1 MYKKGLTIRITIF
14 ILAVLGMFSCKNAPE
29 VSSLSVTIRL
39 ANEPESL
46 HPIFSKSIYAAP
58 IESLIL
64 LPVAEYDPVSL
75 SLTPLL
81 ITAMPVGEKVMEGKH
96 ANGKVFK
103 LEFRPEATWAD
114 GKPVTAED
122 YLFTFK
128 SVYNPHVNAGTWK
141 GFMDNINE
149 IEIDPQNPRKAS
161 VYMDKPYVLEL
172 EATTNFN
179 IYPAHIYDP
188 ENIMSRFTLE
198 ELREKDKV
206 WTAEQDTLLKRFA
219 TLYESP
225 EFFRETVT
233 GAGPYELDQWVT
245 GEFIRL
251 NRKENWW
258 GDKIDNAPLLLQAYP
273 SEITYKIIL
282 DAAAAEAT
290 VKTGEI
296 DLMTEVPVAS
306 FNTLRNDPQWKDKL
320 QFATPAV
327 MQVNYLGL
335 NNRDSILADPKI
347 RQALA
352 YAIDYDGMISNIM
365 QGLAKRT
372 IGPIHPDKRFFNNDL
387 KPIQQDINRSLSL
400 IKEAGWSDTNG
411 DGTPDKMIGGKK
423 QELHL
428 EIKITNKE
436 EGMAIANIIK
446 DNGAKVGFDIA
457 IVVVEPGQLG
467 QDIRQNNYQIMP
479 LRIRPFPGNE
489 DPLPFWHSSYD
500 KAGGSN
506 RSGFHSP
513 EMDKVLEDLQ
523 AADDDSSIRYYKKFQ
538 EIIFEQQPE
547 IYLYVPLERIIA
559 SKRIELQTSP
569 RRPGYFENLLQPA
582 GS

>member
-1 MYKKGLTIRITIF
+1 MYKKGYTTRITIYL
-14 ILAVLGMFSCKNAPE
+14 LAALGMFACNKAPE

-58 IESLIL
+58 IEGLIL
-64 LPVAEYDPVSL
+64 LPVAEYDPL
-75 SLTPLL
+75 SLTLSPLL
-81 ITAMPVGEKVMEGKH
+81 ITAMPVGEKITEGKH
-96 ANGKVFK
+96 ANGKVFRF
-103 LEFRPEATWAD
+103 EFRPEATWAD
-114 GKPVTAED
+114 GKPVTGED

-128 SVYNPHVNAGTWK
+128 SVYNPNVNAGPWK
-141 GFMDNINE
+141 GFMDYISE
-149 IEIDPQNPRKAS
+149 IEIDPANPKKVS
-161 VYMDKPYVLEL
+161 VYMNKPYILED
-172 EATTNFN
+172 EAVTNFN

-188 ENIMSRFTLE
+188 ENIMSGFTLE
-198 ELREKDKV
+198 ELRESGKT
-206 WTAEQDTLLKRFA
+206 WTPQQDTLLKRFA

-225 EFFRETVT
+225 EFSRETVS

-251 NRKENWW
+251 KRKQNWW
-258 GDKIDNAPLLLQAYP
+258 GDKIENAPLLLKAYP
-273 SEITYKIIL
+273 TEITYKFIL
-282 DAAAAEAT
+282 DAAAAEAAI
-290 VKTGEI
+290 KTGEI
-296 DLMTEVPVAS
+296 DLMAEVPVAS
-306 FNTLRNDPQWKDKL
+306 FNTVKNDPQWKDKL
-320 QFATPAV
+320 QFATPSV

-335 NNRDSILADPKI
+335 NTRDSILADPKI

-457 IVVVEPGQLG
+457 IVVVEPSQLG

-500 KAGGSN
+500 KSGGTN
-506 RSGFHSP
+506 RSGFHTA

-523 AADDDSSIRYYKKFQ
+523 KSDNDGSIPYYKKFQ
-538 EIIFEQQPE
+538 QIIYEQQPE

-559 SKRIELQTSP
+559 SKKIELVTSP
-569 RRPGYFENLLQPA
+569 RRPGYFENLLRPA

>member
-1 MYKKGLTIRITIF
+1 M
-14 ILAVLGMFSCKNAPE
+14 LAVLGMFSCKNVPE

-58 IESLIL
+58 IEGLIL
-64 LPVAEYDPVSL
+64 MPVAEYDGESL

-81 ITAMPVGEKVMEGKH
+81 ITAMPVGEKITEGKH
-96 ANGKVFK
+96 ANGKVFRF
-103 LEFRPEATWAD
+103 EFRPEATWAD
-114 GKPVTAED
+114 GKPVTGED

-128 SVYNPHVNAGTWK
+128 SVYNPNVNAGPWK
-141 GFMDNINE
+141 VFMDYISE
-149 IEIDPQNPRKAS
+149 IEIDPANPKKVS
-161 VYMDKPYVLEL
+161 VYMNKPYILED
-172 EATTNFN
+172 EAVTNFN

-188 ENIMSRFTLE
+188 ENIMSGFTLE
-198 ELREKDKV
+198 ELRESGKT
-206 WTAEQDTLLKRFA
+206 WTPQQDTLLKRFA

-225 EFFRETVT
+225 EFFRETVS

-251 NRKENWW
+251 KRKENWW
-258 GDKIDNAPLLLQAYP
+258 GDKIENAPLLLKAYP
-273 SEITYKIIL
+273 TEITYKFIL
-282 DAAAAEAT
+282 DAAAAEAAI
-290 VKTGEI
+290 KTGEI
-296 DLMTEVPVAS
+296 DLMAEVPVTS
-306 FNTLRNDPQWKDKL
+306 FNTLKNDPEWKDKL
-320 QFATPAV
+320 QFVTPSV
-327 MQVNYLGL
+327 MQINYLGL

-500 KAGGSN
+500 KSGGSN
-506 RSGFHSP
+506 RSGFHTA

-523 AADDDSSIRYYKKFQ
+523 KSDNDASIPYYKKFQ
-538 EIIFEQQPE
+538 EIIYEQQPE

-559 SKRIELQTSP
+559 SKKIELITSP
-569 RRPGYFENLLQPA
+569 RRPGYFENLLRPA

>member
-1 MYKKGLTIRITIF
+1 M
-14 ILAVLGMFSCKNAPE
+14 LAALGMLSCKNGPD
-29 VSSLSVTIRL
+29 VSSLAVTIRL

-64 LPVAEYDPVSL
+64 LPVAEYDPISL

-81 ITAMPVGEKVMEGKH
+81 ITSMPIGEKLTEGKH

-128 SVYNPHVNAGTWK
+128 SVYNPNVNAGIWK
-141 GFMDNINE
+141 GFMDYISE
-149 IEIDPQNPRKAS
+149 IEIDPANPKKVS
-161 VYMDKPYVLEL
+161 VYMDNPYILEL

-188 ENIMSRFTLE
+188 ENIMSKFTLE
-198 ELREKDKV
+198 ELRASGKT
-206 WTAEQDTLLKRFA
+206 WSPEQDSLLKRFA
-219 TLYESP
+219 TRYESP
-225 EFFRETVT
+225 EFFRETVS

-245 GEFIRL
+245 GEYIKL
-251 NRKENWW
+251 KRKQNWW
-258 GDKIDNAPLLLQAYP
+258 GDKLENAPLLLRAYP
-273 SEITYKIIL
+273 AEITYQIIL
-282 DAAAAEAT
+282 DAAAAEAAM
-290 VKTGEI
+290 KTEEI
-296 DLMTEVPVAS
+296 DLMAEVPVTS
-306 FNTLRNDPQWKDKL
+306 FNTFRNDPQWKDKF
-320 QFATPAV
+320 QFVTPSV

-335 NNRDSILADPKI
+335 NNRDSVLADPKI

-352 YAIDYDGMISNIM
+352 YAIDYDGLIANVL

-372 IGPIHPDKRFFNNDL
+372 IGPIHPDKRFYNKDL

-400 IKEAGWSDTNG
+400 IKEAGWSDTNS
-411 DGTPDKMIGGKK
+411 DGIPDKMIGGKK

-428 EIKITNKE
+428 EIKIANKE

-446 DNGAKVGFDIA
+446 DNGAKAGFAID
-457 IVVVEPGQLG
+457 IVVLEPSQLQ
-467 QDIRQNNYQIMP
+467 QDMRQNNYQIMP

-489 DPLPFWHSSYD
+489 DPLPFWHSSFD
-500 KAGGSN
+500 KPGGSN
-506 RSGFHSP
+506 RSGFSSP

-523 AADDDSSIRYYKKFQ
+523 ASDDDTCIPYYNKFQ
-538 EIIFEQQPE
+538 EIIYEQQPE

-559 SKRIELQTSP
+559 SKKIELQTSA
-569 RRPGYFENLLQPA
+569 RRPGYFENLLRPA

>member
-1 MYKKGLTIRITIF
+1 MYKKGYTTRITIYL
-14 ILAVLGMFSCKNAPE
+14 LAALGMFACNKAPE

-58 IESLIL
+58 IEGLIL
-64 LPVAEYDPVSL
+64 LPVAEYDPL
-75 SLTPLL
+75 SLTLSPLL
-81 ITAMPVGEKVMEGKH
+81 ITAMPVGEKITEGKH
-96 ANGKVFK
+96 ANGKVFRF
-103 LEFRPEATWAD
+103 EFRPEATWAD
-114 GKPVTAED
+114 GKPVTGED

-128 SVYNPHVNAGTWK
+128 SVYNPNVNAGPWK
-141 GFMDNINE
+141 GFMDYISE
-149 IEIDPQNPRKAS
+149 IEIDPANPKKVS
-161 VYMDKPYVLEL
+161 VYMNKPYILED
-172 EATTNFN
+172 EAVTNFN

-188 ENIMSRFTLE
+188 ENIMSGFTLE
-198 ELREKDKV
+198 ELRESGKT
-206 WTAEQDTLLKRFA
+206 WTPQQDTLLKRFA

-225 EFFRETVT
+225 EFSRETVS

-251 NRKENWW
+251 KRKQNWW
-258 GDKIDNAPLLLQAYP
+258 GDKIENAPLLLKAYP
-273 SEITYKIIL
+273 TEITYKFIL
-282 DAAAAEAT
+282 DAAAAEAAI
-290 VKTGEI
+290 KTGEI
-296 DLMTEVPVAS
+296 DLMAEVPVAS
-306 FNTLRNDPQWKDKL
+306 FNTVKNDPQWKDKL
-320 QFATPAV
+320 QFATPSV

-335 NNRDSILADPKI
+335 NTRDSILADPKI

-400 IKEAGWSDTNG
+400 LKEAGWSDTNG

-457 IVVVEPGQLG
+457 IVVVEPSQLG

-500 KAGGSN
+500 KSGGTN
-506 RSGFHSP
+506 RSGFHTA

-523 AADDDSSIRYYKKFQ
+523 KSDNDGSIPYYKKFQ
-538 EIIFEQQPE
+538 QIIYEQQPE

-559 SKRIELQTSP
+559 SKKIELVTSP
-569 RRPGYFENLLQPA
+569 RRPGYFENLLRPA

>member
-1 MYKKGLTIRITIF
+1 M
-14 ILAVLGMFSCKNAPE
+14 
-29 VSSLSVTIRL
+29 
-39 ANEPESL
+39 
-46 HPIFSKSIYAAP
+46 
-58 IESLIL
+58 
-64 LPVAEYDPVSL
+64 
-75 SLTPLL
+75 
-81 ITAMPVGEKVMEGKH
+81 
-96 ANGKVFK
+96 
-103 LEFRPEATWAD
+103 
-114 GKPVTAED
+114 
-122 YLFTFK
+122 
-128 SVYNPHVNAGTWK
+128 
-141 GFMDNINE
+141 
-149 IEIDPQNPRKAS
+149 
-161 VYMDKPYVLEL
+161 
-172 EATTNFN
+172 
-179 IYPAHIYDP
+179 
-188 ENIMSRFTLE
+188 
-198 ELREKDKV
+198 
-206 WTAEQDTLLKRFA
+206 
-219 TLYESP
+219 
-225 EFFRETVT
+225 
-233 GAGPYELDQWVT
+233 
-245 GEFIRL
+245 
-251 NRKENWW
+251 
-258 GDKIDNAPLLLQAYP
+258 
-273 SEITYKIIL
+273 
-282 DAAAAEAT
+282 DAAAAEAAI
-290 VKTGEI
+290 KTGEI
-296 DLMTEVPVAS
+296 DLMAEVPVTS
-306 FNTLRNDPQWKDKL
+306 FNTLKNDPEWKDKL
-320 QFATPAV
+320 QFATPSV
-327 MQVNYLGL
+327 MQINYLGL

-500 KAGGSN
+500 KSGGSN
-506 RSGFHSP
+506 RSGFHTA

-523 AADDDSSIRYYKKFQ
+523 KSDNDASIPYYKKFQ
-538 EIIFEQQPE
+538 EIIYEQQPE

-559 SKRIELQTSP
+559 SKKIELITSP
-569 RRPGYFENLLQPA
+569 RRPGYFENLLRPA

>member
-1 MYKKGLTIRITIF
+1 M
-14 ILAVLGMFSCKNAPE
+14 LAVLGMFSCKNVPE

-58 IESLIL
+58 IEGLIL
-64 LPVAEYDPVSL
+64 MPVAEYDGESL

-81 ITAMPVGEKVMEGKH
+81 ITAMPVGEKITEGKH
-96 ANGKVFK
+96 ANGKVFRF
-103 LEFRPEATWAD
+103 EFRPEATWAD
-114 GKPVTAED
+114 GKPVTGED

-128 SVYNPHVNAGTWK
+128 SVYNPNVNAGPWK
-141 GFMDNINE
+141 VFMDYISE
-149 IEIDPQNPRKAS
+149 IEIDPANPKKVS
-161 VYMDKPYVLEL
+161 VYMNKPYILED
-172 EATTNFN
+172 EAVTNFN

-188 ENIMSRFTLE
+188 ENIMSGFTLE
-198 ELREKDKV
+198 ELRESGKT
-206 WTAEQDTLLKRFA
+206 WTPQQDTLLKRFA

-225 EFFRETVT
+225 EFFRETVS

-251 NRKENWW
+251 KRKENWW
-258 GDKIDNAPLLLQAYP
+258 GDKIENAPLLLKAYP
-273 SEITYKIIL
+273 TEITYKFIL
-282 DAAAAEAT
+282 DAAAAEAAI
-290 VKTGEI
+290 KTGEI
-296 DLMTEVPVAS
+296 DLMAEVPVTS
-306 FNTLRNDPQWKDKL
+306 FNTLKNDPEWKDKL
-320 QFATPAV
+320 QFATPSV
-327 MQVNYLGL
+327 MQINYLGL

-500 KAGGSN
+500 KSGGSN
-506 RSGFHSP
+506 RSGFHTA

-523 AADDDSSIRYYKKFQ
+523 KSDNDASIPYYKKFQ
-538 EIIFEQQPE
+538 EIIYEQQPE

-559 SKRIELQTSP
+559 SKKIELITSP
-569 RRPGYFENLLQPA
+569 RRPGYFENLLRPA